1 MKKIQHL
8 KEETLRLEYYNK
20 MSPFPI
26 YDTEYV
32 QKLKE
37 QLESMVDED
46 HDYDEDP
53 VYACN
58 YCKNLNVQYDDN
70 HNEICMRCGSTNSTT
85 EFKNIY
91 EYLKFKN
98 IKDE

>member
-8 KEETLRLEYYNK
+8 KEVTGNLEHYNK

-37 QLESMVDED
+37 QLESMVDEN
-46 HDYDEDP
+46 HDYDSDP
-53 VYACN
+53 VHACK

-70 HNEICMRCGSTNSTT
+70 QNEICMRCGSKNSTI
-85 EFKNIY
+85 EFKDIH
-91 EYLKFKN
+91 EYLKFK
-98 IKDE
+98 KTEE